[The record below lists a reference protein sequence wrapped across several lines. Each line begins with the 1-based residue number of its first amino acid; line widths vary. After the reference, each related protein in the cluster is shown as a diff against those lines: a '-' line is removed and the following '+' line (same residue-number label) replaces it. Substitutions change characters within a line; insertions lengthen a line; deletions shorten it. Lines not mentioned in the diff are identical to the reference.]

1 MSAPLRVGGRGRL
14 ADGADVTW
22 SVAEGARGRR
32 WRASLI
38 DGDELRL
45 AMLLEVDLHGRPAK
59 LELATPAGLLT
70 AHPEPDGVLHGN
82 VVTTAGIGPIR
93 LPVGA
98 DIVLDVERLP
108 IGAAVACHRLAASVG
123 VGEGIDLDV
132 VRIGLDLAV
141 RRATARVERRGSGAW
156 AIDGDPLELDE
167 RGVPV
172 LTGGEEWPLEDD
184 DDGDNGA
191 GTRAD

>member
-1 MSAPLRVGGRGRL
+1 VSGPLRVGGHGRL
-14 ADGADVTW
+14 TDGALVTW
-22 SVAEGARGRR
+22 SVADGARGRR
-32 WRASLI
+32 WRASLA
-38 DGDELRL
+38 DGTELRVI
-45 AMLLEVDLHGRPAK
+45 MLLEVELDGRPTK
-59 LELATPAGLLT
+59 LELATPTGLLT

-82 VVTTAGIGPIR
+82 VVTAGGIGPIR
-93 LPVGA
+93 LPVGG

-108 IGAAVACHRLAASVG
+108 IGAAVACHRLAGRIG
-123 VGEGIDLDV
+123 VGEGVELAV

-172 LTGGEEWPLEDD
+172 FADGEEWPLEADVAHD
-184 DDGDNGA
+184 GA
-191 GTRAD
+191 GDPAG